1 MEKFDEEFYEEEFSE
16 KEKET
21 IRRSSMI
28 NTYKL
33 LISNYDFS
41 IFPNNLFWLLSD
53 YNEENVFDVLLK
65 YFESTE
71 EYELC
76 ADIKKMEDNF
86 KKIKRSRESKKNT
99 MIRYIMGPNDEK

>member
-1 MEKFDEEFYEEEFSE
+1 MEEFNEEFYEEEFSE

-53 YNEENVFDVLLK
+53 YNEENVFDV
-65 YFESTE
+65 
-71 EYELC
+71 
-76 ADIKKMEDNF
+76 
-86 KKIKRSRESKKNT
+86 
-99 MIRYIMGPNDEK
+99 

>member
-1 MEKFDEEFYEEEFSE
+1 MKEFDELYEEDFSDEE
-16 KEKET
+16 KEA

-28 NTYKL
+28 NTYRL
-33 LISNYDFS
+33 LVSNYDFS

-53 YNEENVFDVLLK
+53 YNEENVFDVLLE

-71 EYELC
+71 KYELC
-76 ADIKKMEDNF
+76 ADIKKMQDNF
-86 KKIKRSRESKKNT
+86 KKIKDSRAAKKNT

>member
-1 MEKFDEEFYEEEFSE
+1 MKEFDELYEEDFSDEE
-16 KEKET
+16 KEA

-28 NTYKL
+28 NTYRL
-33 LISNYDFS
+33 LVSNYDFS

-53 YNEENVFDVLLK
+53 YNEENVFDVLLE

-76 ADIKKMEDNF
+76 ADIKKMQDNF
-86 KKIKRSRESKKNT
+86 KKIKDSRAAKKNT

>member
-1 MEKFDEEFYEEEFSE
+1 MSDRENELSEDDFSDEE
-16 KEKET
+16 KEA

-33 LISNYDFS
+33 LVSNYDFS
-41 IFPNNLFWLLSD
+41 IFPDNLFWLLSD
-53 YNEENVFDVLLK
+53 YNEDNVFLVLLD

-76 ADIKKMEDNF
+76 ADIKKMYDTFIRMRDN
-86 KKIKRSRESKKNT
+86 RASKKNT
-99 MIRYIMGPNDEK
+99 MIRYLIEPNDK

>member
-1 MEKFDEEFYEEEFSE
+1 MKEYENEYEEEFSDEE
-16 KEKET
+16 KEA

-33 LISNYDFS
+33 LVSNYDFS
-41 IFPNNLFWLLSD
+41 IFPDNLFWLLSD
-53 YNEENVFDVLLK
+53 YNESNVFNVLLD

-76 ADIKKMEDNF
+76 IDIKKMQDNF
-86 KKIKRSRESKKNT
+86 EKIKSSRAAKKNT
-99 MIRYIMGPNDEK
+99 MIRYIMGPSDEK

>member
-1 MEKFDEEFYEEEFSE
+1 MYENEEEYEEGFTESE
-16 KEKET
+16 KEA

-28 NTYKL
+28 NTYRL

-53 YNEENVFDVLLK
+53 YDEENVFELLLD

-76 ADIKKMEDNF
+76 ADIKKMQDTFF
-86 KKIKRSRESKKNT
+86 KMKDKRESKKNT
-99 MIRYIMGPNDEK
+99 MLRYIIGPKNEQ